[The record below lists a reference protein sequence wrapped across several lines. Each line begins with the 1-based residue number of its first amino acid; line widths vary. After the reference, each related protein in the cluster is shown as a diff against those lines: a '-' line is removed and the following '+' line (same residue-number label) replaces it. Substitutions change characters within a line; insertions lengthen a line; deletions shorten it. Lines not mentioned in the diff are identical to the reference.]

1 MEGLARHERFDGHGA
16 AVNLALFHG
25 EIDRSSAL
33 IAKHDV
39 KLGANR
45 FFKEFGKIKSRAGGA
60 AGPAFRRLAG
70 FAHVFDGFV
79 RAIGAH
85 VEVVFALCRRAD
97 EAVFG
102 PIVSRFFAT
111 DELVEVK
118 RRRNPSERETVR
130 LSHGVN
136 IIRRNHGAGARHV
149 LDDEVGIAG
158 NILSHVLRDEPR
170 P

>member
-1 MEGLARHERFDGHGA
+1 M
-16 AVNLALFHG
+16 
-25 EIDRSSAL
+25 
-33 IAKHDV
+33 
-39 KLGANR
+39 
-45 FFKEFGKIKSRAGGA
+45 
-60 AGPAFRRLAG
+60 
-70 FAHVFDGFV
+70 
-79 RAIGAH
+79 
-85 VEVVFALCRRAD
+85 CRRAD

-130 LSHGVN
+130 LGHGVN
-136 IIRRNHGAGARHV
+136 IIRRDHRAGARHV
-149 LDDEVGIAG
+149 LDDEIRVAG